1 MLNQLLCGA
10 LISLANFGIHAVMTG
25 LIIVVTRH
33 VAGKTDDLH
42 VFMRVTALLTVTVIA
57 LTVAH
62 VSEISVWALFMML
75 AGITI
80 PNVETFEFAF
90 ENYVALGYGDVVAS
104 GGWRRRATCSSS
116 AAPRWSWA
124 RSGARCARRS
134 RRTRLLSSK
143 F

>member
-90 ENYVALGYGDVVAS
+90 LIGWSVAVIFEVMRMAVVQITIKR
-104 GGWRRRATCSSS
+104 G
-116 AAPRWSWA
+116 
-124 RSGARCARRS
+124 S
-134 RRTRLLSSK
+134 R
-143 F
+143 